1 MLASMNAS
9 INAIHPVQIYYED
22 TDLSGVVYHAN
33 YLRYFERARE
43 HLLGVRALVDL
54 WKDEGIGF
62 VVYKAAMTF
71 KEGAELGDGLEIRTL
86 VKKESDYR
94 LLFEQDAYRVSRSEV
109 PCEAKLLVLGR
120 VELACVDA
128 DKKLCKLPSHVVE
141 RLL

>member
-9 INAIHPVQIYYED
+9 INAVHPVQIYYED

-62 VVYKAAMTF
+62 VVYKASMTF